1 MSIVLYTLIS
11 VLVISLLA
19 FIGIISLAV
28 NTKRLKT
35 VLIYLISFSAGALF
49 GDAFIHLLPEIVE
62 SYGFSLTV
70 SLGVL
75 GGIVIFFVL
84 EKIIHWQHCHLPI
97 TEEHVH
103 PFAYMNLIGDA
114 LHNFI
119 DGIIIAA
126 SYVISIPAG
135 LATTLAV
142 ALHEIPQEIGD
153 YGVLLYSGFSRSKA
167 LVLNF
172 ISALAAVLGAVLA
185 LWATIVVEQIE
196 MFLVPI
202 AVGGFI
208 YIAGSDLIPELHKE
222 TRLRRSIMQIIAFL
236 LGIGVMSILLLL
248 E

>member
-1 MSIVLYTLIS
+1 MSVVLYTLIS

-19 FIGIISLAV
+19 FIGIVSLTV
-28 NTKRLKT
+28 NAKRLKT
-35 VLIYLISFSAGALF
+35 VLVYLISFSAGALF
-49 GDAFIHLLPEIVE
+49 GDAFIHLLPEVVE
-62 SYGFSLTV
+62 SYGFSLIV

-75 GGIVIFFVL
+75 GGILIFFVL

-97 TEEHVH
+97 TEEHIH
-103 PFAYMNLIGDA
+103 PFAYMNIIGDA

-119 DGIIIAA
+119 AA
-126 SYVISIPAG
+126 
-135 LATTLAV
+135 LT
-142 ALHEIPQEIGD
+142 
-153 YGVLLYSGFSRSKA
+153 
-167 LVLNF
+167 
-172 ISALAAVLGAVLA
+172 AVLGAVLA
-185 LWATIVVEQIE
+185 LWATTVVEQIE

>member
-35 VLIYLISFSAGALF
+35 VLIYFISFSAGALF